1 MSVSPASFAAT
12 AFLWLATLLAAGTA
26 VAEDP
31 KIAYWLHC
39 AGCHGLEGKGA
50 PPEVPTL
57 VDVPGAIA
65 ALPGGREY
73 LVRVPG
79 VSLAPLSDDRLAE
92 VVNYML
98 TRFSTAA
105 LAADFEPYTPGEI
118 ARFRSA
124 PLDDPLRTRRE
135 LLAAA
140 GRPNL

>member
-1 MSVSPASFAAT
+1 MRVSLARFATIAFLLPAS
-12 AFLWLATLLAAGTA
+12 LLAAGTA
-26 VAEDP
+26 TAEDP

-39 AGCHGLEGKGA
+39 AGCHGLEGRGA

-57 VDVPGAIA
+57 VDVPGVIA
-65 ALPGGREY
+65 DLPGGREY

-79 VSLAPLSDDRLAE
+79 VSLAPLSDVRLAE

-98 TRFSTAA
+98 TRFSAAA
-105 LAADFEPYTPGEI
+105 LAADFKPYTPGEI
-118 ARFRSA
+118 RAFRSK

-140 GRPNL
+140 GRTNL